1 MARNKE
7 LLVPEAASSID
18 KLKMETA
25 QELGLLDKVHNEG
38 WENMTTREVGM
49 IGGQMV
55 RKMIAAAQ
63 AALTEEQSQ

>member
-18 KLKMETA
+18 KLKLETA